1 MYYNQNSPD
10 IYNKKNLLGQY
21 KLSLFMTLFQFL
33 CLQILEGIL
42 STIFGVL
49 TTHIQF

>member
-33 CLQILEGIL
+33 CLQKKYWREFYPPFLGC
-42 STIFGVL
+42 
-49 TTHIQF
+49 